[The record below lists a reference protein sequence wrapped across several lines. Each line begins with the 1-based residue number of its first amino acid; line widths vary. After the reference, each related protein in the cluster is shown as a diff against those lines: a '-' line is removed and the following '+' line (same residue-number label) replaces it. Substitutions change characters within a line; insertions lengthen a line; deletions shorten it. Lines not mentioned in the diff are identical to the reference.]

1 MYISL
6 VWAISPTLPMLLDV
20 IKGMAIWLSYIITQ
34 RLLGVC
40 SSSAIFS
47 GIEIGKIQGCHS
59 SRGERQVKEVKQ

>member
-1 MYISL
+1 MNVYLSCFDEYTRSDSL
-6 VWAISPTLPMLLDV
+6 
-20 IKGMAIWLSYIITQ
+20 LSYIITQ

-47 GIEIGKIQGCHS
+47 GIEIGKNQGCHS